1 MNDQLNNAEERIKIL
16 EKERK
21 VQEKKYEELKAQVGN
36 VEEMKNQNKKMEKEM
51 KEALKNYEI
60 VE

>member
-1 MNDQLNNAEERIKIL
+1 MNNAEERIKIL

>member
-21 VQEKKYEELKAQVGN
+21 VQEKKYEELKSQVGN